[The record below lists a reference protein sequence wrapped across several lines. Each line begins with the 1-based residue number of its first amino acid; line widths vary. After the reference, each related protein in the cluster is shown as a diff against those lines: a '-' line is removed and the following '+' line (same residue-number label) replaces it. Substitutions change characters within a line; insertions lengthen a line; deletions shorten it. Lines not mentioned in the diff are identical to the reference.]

1 VVGIAVFVMAA
12 LNVEHPPA
20 AGTALAV
27 LINEV
32 SPDVSIIIIAVAIIL
47 SLCHYYLRHHL
58 KDLV

>member
-1 VVGIAVFVMAA
+1 MAA